1 MNTVESLRKKGY
13 KVRVHHYRKHGEQSS
28 PTSCGGKTVVE
39 ITTPDGITLVGK
51 ARCNRKENYNKK
63 LGVRIA
69 LGRAMIGSGE

>member
-13 KVRVHHYRKHGEQSS
+13 KVRVHHCRKHGGQPN
-28 PTSCGGKTVVE
+28 PTACGGKTVVE
-39 ITTPDGITLVGK
+39 ITTPDGTTLVGK

-69 LGRAMIGSGE
+69 LGRAMIGSAE